1 MAEFYYEK
9 EKEKILKYLDEFDK
23 MKLDN
28 NKNIDYL
35 VIKLQELSLEMRD
48 TLDTIN
54 DLEKNDNIRKYVRNE
69 FIRRDKISDLMPL
82 FMYQFLNYSKS
93 KDR

>member
-23 MKLDN
+23 IKLDN
-28 NKNIDYL
+28 NKNLDYL
-35 VIKLQELSLEMRD
+35 VIKLQETSLEMKEI
-48 TLDTIN
+48 LDTIN

-82 FMYQFLNYSKS
+82 FMSQFLNYSKS

>member
-54 DLEKNDNIRKYVRNE
+54 DLEKNDNIRKYVKNE

-93 KDR
+93 EDR

>member
-23 MKLDN
+23 IKLDN
-28 NKNIDYL
+28 NKNLDYL
-35 VIKLQELSLEMRD
+35 VIKLQETSLEMKEI
-48 TLDTIN
+48 LDTIN

>member
-35 VIKLQELSLEMRD
+35 VIKLQELSLEMKD

-54 DLEKNDNIRKYVRNE
+54 DLEKNDNIRKYVKNE

>member
-23 MKLDN
+23 IKLDN
-28 NKNIDYL
+28 NKNLDYL
-35 VIKLQELSLEMRD
+35 VIKLQETSLEMKEI
-48 TLDTIN
+48 LDTIN
-54 DLEKNDNIRKYVRNE
+54 DLEKNDNIRKYVGNE